1 VNVTTNRTDPAHDVA
16 RERARDNISVLQ
28 YWLVLLCF
36 LVVLLDGLDTLAT
49 GFVAPSL
56 AREFGVAHAALGPF
70 LSMALI
76 GMTVGALIA
85 GPLADRVGRK
95 PVLIGS
101 VLMFGVCTMACAAGD
116 SIFMLTVLRLL
127 TGLGLGGAM
136 PCAGTL
142 LSEYMPASR
151 RSFFTNLMYCGF
163 PLGAS
168 LGGFLAAVIIPH
180 WGWRGVFFVGGLA
193 PLALAVGLLAM
204 PESVRFMKARNWP
217 AMKISRVASR
227 FPAGIVEV
235 EADVVASPAEKQR
248 VGSLRMI
255 VSRRFLP
262 GTMLLWLA
270 YFAGLLVFYLQTSWL
285 PTLLQGA
292 AFDARQSAFVVA
304 LLPFGGVLG
313 TLACGWTLDRL
324 SPYRVVAWTFVVG
337 AISLFAASH
346 SLASVAPLSAV
357 MFASGIFLVGAQSSM
372 LSLAMGFYP
381 TNCRATGSAWMLGVG
396 RAGGIVGAMAGGYLL
411 RGGLDVRAMMS
422 LLASI
427 ALVAAASVAICGVVT
442 RRAADDELP
451 G

>member
-1 VNVTTNRTDPAHDVA
+1 VNVTTDRADSAHETV
-16 RERARDNISVLQ
+16 REKAGNSMSAFQ
-28 YWLVLLCF
+28 YWLVFLCF

-49 GFVAPSL
+49 GFVASAL
-56 AREFGVAHAALGPF
+56 ARDLGVPHAALGPF

-95 PVLIGS
+95 PVLVGS
-101 VLMFGVCTMACAAGD
+101 VLLFGMCTMWCAAGD
-116 SIFMLTVLRLL
+116 SIFMLTLLRLL

-142 LSEYMPASR
+142 LSEYMPTSR

-168 LGGFLAAVIIPH
+168 LGGFLAAIIIPH
-180 WGWRGVFFVGGLA
+180 CGWRGMFFLGGVA
-193 PLALAVGLLAM
+193 PLALAAALFTI
-204 PESVRFMKARNWP
+204 PESVRLMKARNWP
-217 AMKISRVASR
+217 ATKIIRVASR
-227 FPAGIVEV
+227 FPAGIVDIETGVAAPEV
-235 EADVVASPAEKQR
+235 DKQKA
-248 VGSLRMI
+248 GGLRMI
-255 VSRRFLP
+255 LSGPFLP
-262 GTMLLWLA
+262 ATMLMWLA
-270 YFAGLLVFYLQTSWL
+270 YFGGLLVFYLQTSWL

-292 AFDARQSAFVVA
+292 AFDAGQSAFVVA

-313 TLACGWTLDRL
+313 TLVCGWTLDRF
-324 SPYRVVAWTFVVG
+324 SPYRVVACTFVLG
-337 AISLFAASH
+337 AISLFFASH
-346 SLASVAPLSAV
+346 SLANVTQLSTA

-372 LSLAMGFYP
+372 LSLAMGLYP

-396 RAGGIVGAMAGGYLL
+396 RTGGIVGALTGGYLL
-411 RGGLDVRAMMS
+411 HGGLSLQAMMG

-442 RRAADDELP
+442 RHVVDGGLSR
-451 G
+451 